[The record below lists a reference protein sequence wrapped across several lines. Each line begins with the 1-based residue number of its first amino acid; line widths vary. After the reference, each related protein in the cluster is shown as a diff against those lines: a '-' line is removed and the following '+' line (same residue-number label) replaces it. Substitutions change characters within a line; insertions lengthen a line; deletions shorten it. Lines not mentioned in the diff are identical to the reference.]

1 MSRHDARILGV
12 LLITSVLG
20 IPAIA
25 QNIGPMG
32 KADLG
37 NPRSVSPSTEY
48 ETAPGT
54 GVLVL
59 HAFAEKNGVPV
70 KGLVRLQLTNLA
82 NNIGLVQA
90 VSGDQEGIFANIQPG
105 NYEIAVGAFGY
116 VTEYEK
122 VEVIATAHRDPI
134 EFVLHRDPSEMNLEV
149 TDNVISPK
157 ARKEAKHAVSLLKLG
172 ELAEAQKHLE
182 RADKLAPL
190 SSDVNFLLGY
200 LYFRKRSY
208 AQAETYLSTAA
219 SLSPNSSNAL
229 ALLGRTDLQLE
240 NYPAARSALERAV
253 LADADDWLPHNLL
266 ADTYLHEKNYDRA
279 RDEAQVAISKGEKL
293 GKSAAGPAEL
303 VLAQAFLG
311 LGRQKEAIQALH
323 AFLKDSP
330 QNPMVYQVRSL
341 LTELEK
347 HKADSTS
354 TESPANSAVDTSH
367 ADPLEAVPA
376 PDLSKTQAWRPPD
389 VDDIK
394 PTFTPGVTCDTARV
408 IAESGTRVQE
418 FVQNLTRIAADE
430 NLFHQSMDA
439 FGFPISTETRKYD
452 YVATLSESQPGT
464 VSIEEFRADKGTQQG
479 NPDSIQSMGFMA
491 LALVFH
497 PDMQKDFQFDCEGQ
511 SDWQGQ
517 TSWIV
522 HFRQRKDRPNR
533 MHAYTVGG
541 RDFPVGLKGRAW
553 ISADKFQ
560 IVRMEADMVE
570 PVPAIAL
577 FSEHQAVDYGPV
589 PFPKKN
595 TTLWLPKNAEIYID
609 LHKHHYYRR
618 HTLGHYLL
626 FSIDTV
632 EKPKLPEAKPE
643 TENSTTKDPS

>member
-1 MSRHDARILGV
+1 MSRHDAKTLGIF
-12 LLITSVLG
+12 LITSMLG
-20 IPAIA
+20 IRAIA

-37 NPRSVSPSTEY
+37 NPESVSIATKY

-59 HAFAEKNGVPV
+59 QAFAEKTGVPM

-90 VSGDQEGIFANIQPG
+90 ISGDEEGIFANIQPG

-116 VTEYEK
+116 ITEYQK
-122 VEVIATAHRDPI
+122 VQVLATVHREPI
-134 EFVLHRDPSEMNLEV
+134 EFVLQRDPSAVSLEI

-172 ELAEAQKHLE
+172 DLAGAQKHLE
-182 RADKLAPL
+182 QAEKLAPS

-200 LYFRKRSY
+200 LYFQKKSY
-208 AQAETYLSTAA
+208 TQAEAYLSTAA
-219 SLSPNSSNAL
+219 SLSPNSANAL

-240 NYPAARSALERAV
+240 HYPAARSALERAV
-253 LADADDWLPHNLL
+253 LADAESWSSHDLL
-266 ADTYLHEKNYDRA
+266 ADAYLHEKNYDKA
-279 RDEAQVAISKGEKL
+279 RDEAQIAISKGEKF
-293 GKSAAGPAEL
+293 GKSAAGPAEI

-311 LGRQKEAIQALH
+311 LGRQQEAIQAFNT
-323 AFLKDSP
+323 FLKDSP
-330 QNPMVYQVRSL
+330 HNPMVPQVHSL
-341 LTELEK
+341 LTGLEK
-347 HKADSTS
+347 HNPNSVSSENPTA
-354 TESPANSAVDTSH
+354 PAIDTSH
-367 ADPLEAVPA
+367 ADPLNAIPA
-376 PDLSKTQAWRPPD
+376 PELSKTQTWRPPD
-389 VDDIK
+389 IDDIK
-394 PTFTPGVTCDTARV
+394 PTFTPGVTCDTAHV

-418 FVQNLTRIAADE
+418 FVQDLTRIAADE

-439 FGFPISTETRKYD
+439 FGFPVHTETRKYN
-452 YVATLSESQPGT
+452 YVAMVSESQPGT
-464 VSIEEFRADKGTQQG
+464 VSIEEFRADKGTQEG
-479 NPDSIQSMGFMA
+479 DPDAIQSMGFMT

-511 SDWQGQ
+511 SDWRGQ

-522 HFRQRKDRPNR
+522 HFRQRQDRPNR
-533 MHAYTVGG
+533 MHAYTVGHQ
-541 RDFPVGLKGRAW
+541 DFPVGLKGRAW
-553 ISADKFQ
+553 ISVDKFQ

-595 TTLWLPKNAEIYID
+595 TTLWLPKNAEIYIA
-609 LHKHHYYRR
+609 LRKHHYYRR
-618 HTLGHYLL
+618 HTLDHYLL
-626 FSIDTV
+626 FSVDTE
-632 EKPKLPEAKPE
+632 EKRKVPQIKSEE
-643 TENSTTKDPS
+643 ENSATKDPS